1 MSDARNEGER
11 AGRGD
16 ATADRREPG
25 GYPLGFHQWPLDRR
39 NAWFAGFNVGHIQ
52 RGRGNG

>member
-25 GYPLGFHQWPLDRR
+25 GYPLGFHQWPFDRR